1 MRIRFEE
8 EMKKERR
15 RKIVKELVIFLLL
28 AVVVVFLAWI
38 IIHYAMK
45 KVSVIGSAMETTL
58 YNGEDVIVNKTSY
71 VIFSPKREQII
82 AFYPESDDENEVS
95 ESDSDI
101 LIRRVIGLPGEKVSI
116 RDGKVYIDGQEC
128 KEKYDFPL
136 MKSGGSASEEVTLG
150 EDEYFVLSDNRN
162 DMDDSRNP
170 SFTKVKEENIIGKVL
185 LRFSPFSLLGGPEE
199 QKTNQEE
206 EGEE

>member
-82 AFYPESDDENEVS
+82 AF
-95 ESDSDI
+95 I
-101 LIRRVIGLPGEKVSI
+101 
-116 RDGKVYIDGQEC
+116 
-128 KEKYDFPL
+128 
-136 MKSGGSASEEVTLG
+136 
-150 EDEYFVLSDNRN
+150 
-162 DMDDSRNP
+162 RNP
-170 SFTKVKEENIIGKVL
+170 MT
-185 LRFSPFSLLGGPEE
+185 RMR
-199 QKTNQEE
+199 
-206 EGEE
+206 